1 METATI
7 PSCLLT
13 TNLEEAAGVSVDP
26 PKAAMCT
33 VPYSHLIFNPQKN
46 LKKVVEHCKSVY
58 DAVYFISGLSSS
70 VKNLVDQRALG
81 KSIMLQG
88 LNHKNKLKKTLFVD
102 LDETLVHTSFTE
114 GAEFVNCLEIESRT
128 VWFNVRPHAFEFL
141 KNMGKLYEIVM
152 FTAAERSYAEA
163 FFNYFNLRSDGAI
176 SELLSR
182 ENCVHI
188 YKGVYFKD
196 LRIVQNRHLKDMV
209 LLDNSAHCFGSL
221 LNNGVPISSF
231 TKDPHDYELMFL
243 ESYLESLS
251 TVEDVREYN
260 KKELRLSQI
269 LEVTNVQL

>member
-102 LDETLVHTSFTE
+102 LDETLVHTSF
-114 GAEFVNCLEIESRT
+114 N
-128 VWFNVRPHAFEFL
+128 
-141 KNMGKLYEIVM
+141 
-152 FTAAERSYAEA
+152 
-163 FFNYFNLRSDGAI
+163 
-176 SELLSR
+176 
-182 ENCVHI
+182 
-188 YKGVYFKD
+188 
-196 LRIVQNRHLKDMV
+196 
-209 LLDNSAHCFGSL
+209 
-221 LNNGVPISSF
+221 
-231 TKDPHDYELMFL
+231 
-243 ESYLESLS
+243 
-251 TVEDVREYN
+251 
-260 KKELRLSQI
+260 
-269 LEVTNVQL
+269 